1 MVSVYENQDSQTAIA
16 IGSKSYNT
24 LMGELVALETTW
36 LSGSLLLGMGKS
48 LRKWIKTVFFG
59 KKASRSNSWSKRK
72 IKSESVGSGNRY
84 PKLNDTLAQALKGLV
99 GGDAFGC
106 NCIATFEKQSLVP
119 QKEMELFQKNK
130 HSDTWSLVGLSLS
143 SQVLD
148 FYHFEFSFMLD
159 SLEHATMFLHLAI
172 YAGIALVVK
181 LTHLPE
187 VFMWFVGLLAA
198 SVFSQE
204 LFLLHFHSTDHVG
217 PEGVLVFEHGIHTMG
232 PEICCKG
239 CMVSF
244 VEGGNDMH
252 GAVTCG
258 TNDAFLRARALAN
271 LQFSLILAAIMILTS
286 TLCLTLAGKYI
297 ARRQSI
303 EYERIHSRGADAN
316 QIPMD
321 V

>member
-1 MVSVYENQDSQTAIA
+1 
-16 IGSKSYNT
+16 
-24 LMGELVALETTW
+24 
-36 LSGSLLLGMGKS
+36 
-48 LRKWIKTVFFG
+48 
-59 KKASRSNSWSKRK
+59 
-72 IKSESVGSGNRY
+72 
-84 PKLNDTLAQALKGLV
+84 
-99 GGDAFGC
+99 
-106 NCIATFEKQSLVP
+106 
-119 QKEMELFQKNK
+119 
-130 HSDTWSLVGLSLS
+130 
-143 SQVLD
+143 
-148 FYHFEFSFMLD
+148 MLD

-172 YAGIALVVK
+172 YAGIALVVE
-181 LTHLPE
+181 LTHIPE
-187 VFMWFVGLLAA
+187 VFMWFIGLLAA

-217 PEGVLVFEHGIHTMG
+217 LEGHYHWLLQLIVGCWFLNMG
-232 PEICCKG
+232 FILWVPRFVPKG

-286 TLCLTLAGKYI
+286 SLCLTLAGKYI

>member
-1 MVSVYENQDSQTAIA
+1 
-16 IGSKSYNT
+16 
-24 LMGELVALETTW
+24 
-36 LSGSLLLGMGKS
+36 
-48 LRKWIKTVFFG
+48 
-59 KKASRSNSWSKRK
+59 
-72 IKSESVGSGNRY
+72 
-84 PKLNDTLAQALKGLV
+84 
-99 GGDAFGC
+99 
-106 NCIATFEKQSLVP
+106 
-119 QKEMELFQKNK
+119 
-130 HSDTWSLVGLSLS
+130 
-143 SQVLD
+143 
-148 FYHFEFSFMLD
+148 MLD
-159 SLEHATMFLHLAI
+159 SLEHATVFLHLAI

-217 PEGVLVFEHGIHTMG
+217 LEGHYHWLLQLIVLVSFVSALAMISFPSSVSAAIVLSVSVLFQGCWFLNMG
-232 PEICCKG
+232 FILWVPRFVPKG

-286 TLCLTLAGKYI
+286 SLCLTLAGKYI